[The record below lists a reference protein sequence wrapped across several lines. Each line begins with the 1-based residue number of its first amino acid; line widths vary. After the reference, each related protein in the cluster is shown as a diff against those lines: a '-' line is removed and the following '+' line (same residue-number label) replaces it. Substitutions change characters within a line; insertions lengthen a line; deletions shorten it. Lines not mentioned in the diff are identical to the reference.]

1 MRYVSLTAVAV
12 AVSALV
18 PSALLGQIDSTKLS
32 IQGYQ
37 VLSEVPYS
45 RTQSYFTYSASLLN
59 TGPAVPAITA
69 TVTSR
74 LSSAIVVPGMGNLH
88 FPPAATNTTVN
99 SLNTFTLLVD
109 RTATF
114 GFNALTWSYVAP
126 VANAGPDQTGSVGMT
141 VTLNG
146 SGTTNPSGLGTLTYS
161 WAFASVPGG
170 SVASITNPT
179 SVTPTFVPD
188 VQGAY
193 KITLTASNG
202 AGTDTSTV
210 NVNVNAGPPPPVAD
224 AGPNQ
229 LVAVGA
235 TVHLDG
241 SKSHDFNNKPLTYSW
256 SLIQRPVG
264 SQCRSERSLDR
275 VADLCR
281 RCGGVDQ
288 FDRLHR
294 PVGGQRR
301 HQQQPARDSDYHHRP
316 APAADGQCG
325 SESVGDDG
333 RAGATG
339 WLEIYRRRQHTTYLQ
354 VESPDLC
361 PPEAPRS

>member
-45 RTQSYFTYSASLLN
+45 QTQSYFTYSASLLN
-59 TGPAVPAITA
+59 IGPAVPAITA
-69 TVTSR
+69 TVTTR

-99 SLNTFTLLVD
+99 SLNTFTLLID
-109 RTATF
+109 RTAIF

-126 VANAGPDQTGSVGMT
+126 VANAGPDQTGSVGTT

-193 KITLTASNG
+193 KITLTAGNG
-202 AGTDTSTV
+202 AGTDTSTT

-241 SKSHDFNNKPLTYSW
+241 SKSHDYNNKPLTYSW
-256 SLIQRPVG
+256 TLIQRPVG
-264 SQCRSERSLDR
+264 SNAVLTGASTVSPTF
-275 VADLCR
+275 VADI
-281 RCGGVDQ
+281 
-288 FDRLHR
+288 
-294 PVGGQRR
+294 
-301 HQQQPARDSDYHHRP
+301 PALT
-316 APAADGQCG
+316 
-325 SESVGDDG
+325 
-333 RAGATG
+333 GATAYIAQLVVNDG
-339 WLEIYRRRQHTTYLQ
+339 TSSSPPATVIITTGPPPPPTANAGPNQSVTTGALVQLDGSKSTDLDGNPLIYKWSLPTL
-354 VESPDLC
+354 